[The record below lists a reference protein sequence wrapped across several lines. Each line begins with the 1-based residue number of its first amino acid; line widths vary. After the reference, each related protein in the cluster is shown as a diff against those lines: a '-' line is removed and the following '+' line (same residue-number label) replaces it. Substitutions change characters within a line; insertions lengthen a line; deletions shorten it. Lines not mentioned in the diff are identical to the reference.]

1 MTTDH
6 EELWDEDSLPWD
18 AAVVSAA
25 VVSVRHINRQRAPGK
40 ARRKYRR
47 QVPAVVGAET
57 QTPAKRGLGGR

>member
-1 MTTDH
+1 
-6 EELWDEDSLPWD
+6 
-18 AAVVSAA
+18 VVSAA